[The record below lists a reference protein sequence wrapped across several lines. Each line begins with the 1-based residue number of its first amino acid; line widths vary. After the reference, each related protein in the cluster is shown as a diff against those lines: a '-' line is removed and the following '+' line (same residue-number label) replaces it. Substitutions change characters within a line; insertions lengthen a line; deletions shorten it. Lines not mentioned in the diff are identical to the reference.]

1 MVETQL
7 EYQVS
12 KENSQQHRNSQQQY
26 SLSTMGT
33 RALKENRA
41 DLEEKTNSLP
51 EVSTEINKQSTRYQH
66 INPLK
71 IAQLSLTL
79 MLPNQINLG
88 QTGSNEAHSIRTKTN
103 PDSAI

>member
-1 MVETQL
+1 METQL

-12 KENSQQHRNSQQQY
+12 KENSQQQY

-66 INPLK
+66 INPLEM
-71 IAQLSLTL
+71 ATAF
-79 MLPNQINLG
+79 PNVNASK
-88 QTGSNEAHSIRTKTN
+88 SNKSGPNRIK
-103 PDSAI
+103 